1 METSIVDNYIDTI
14 NEAVNWVGLWTDPV
28 LKGNSLV
35 NSSISYGKDLRQ
47 RVSRLSP
54 YEIKDEIL
62 KNSTIENIKEYS
74 SFFAKRL
81 EVEKAAVVFPFEFDD
96 IMFDINNEYH
106 RQILSLVRE
115 GKITQTERN
124 EILQQIAYIV
134 KDINLKTE
142 ILQNIF
148 AELKQCLTNRNN
160 SDSVP
165 KELDTEKALE
175 VLQRAVNAN
184 ILGNGFQSIGLTI
197 YQKRRFAE
205 LASEELGIKSK
216 WKTFEDLWGI
226 KGLAQVKMYEADQ
239 DSLKIID
246 ALFSKDIIDKAKKK

>member
-35 NSSISYGKDLRQ
+35 ESSISYGKDLHQ
-47 RVSRLSP
+47 RVFRLSP

-74 SFFAKRL
+74 SFFVKRL
-81 EVEKAAVVFPFEFDD
+81 EVEKAAVVFPFGFDD
-96 IMFDINNEYH
+96 IMFDSNNEYH

-115 GKITQTERN
+115 GKITQTEGN
-124 EILQQIAYIV
+124 EILQQIAFIV
-134 KDINLKTE
+134 KEINFKTE

-148 AELKQCLTNRNN
+148 VELKQSLTNRNRSGN
-160 SDSVP
+160 IP
-165 KELDTEKALE
+165 KKLDTEKAQD

-184 ILGNGFQSIGLTI
+184 ILDNDFQCTELTI

-205 LASEELGIKSK
+205 LASEELAIKSK
-216 WKTFEDLWGI
+216 WKIFEDLWNI

-246 ALFSKDIIDKAKKK
+246 GLFSKEIIDKAKKK

>member
-1 METSIVDNYIDTI
+1 MKTSIVDNYIDTI
-14 NEAVNWVGLWTDPV
+14 NEAVNWVVLWTDPV
-28 LKGNSLV
+28 LKGNSLAE
-35 NSSISYGKDLRQ
+35 SSISYGKDLHQ
-47 RVSRLSP
+47 RVFRLSP

-74 SFFAKRL
+74 SFFAKKL
-81 EVEKAAVVFPFEFDD
+81 EVEKAAVVFPFGFND
-96 IMFDINNEYH
+96 IMFDSNNEYH

-115 GKITQTERN
+115 EKITQTEGN

-165 KELDTEKALE
+165 KKLDTEKALE

-184 ILGNGFQSIGLTI
+184 ILDNGFQCIGLTI
-197 YQKRRFAE
+197 YQKRRLAE

-216 WKTFEDLWGI
+216 WKTFEDLWNI

-239 DSLKIID
+239 ESLKIID
-246 ALFSKDIIDKAKKK
+246 DLFSKDIIDKAKKK

>member
-81 EVEKAAVVFPFEFDD
+81 EVEKVAVVFPFEFDD

-115 GKITQTERN
+115 GKITQTEGN

-160 SDSVP
+160 SDSVQ
-165 KELDTEKALE
+165 KE
-175 VLQRAVNAN
+175 
-184 ILGNGFQSIGLTI
+184 
-197 YQKRRFAE
+197 
-205 LASEELGIKSK
+205 
-216 WKTFEDLWGI
+216 
-226 KGLAQVKMYEADQ
+226 
-239 DSLKIID
+239 
-246 ALFSKDIIDKAKKK
+246 